1 MQERET
7 NRRGYYVPRV
17 DKGISKVL
25 GRTAKK
31 YASRYFQLKVGHGAI
46 GTYLARIGVIETP
59 QCWWCGQAE
68 QLVEHLYTKCR
79 KWRKERQRRL
89 RNLYKEGIRWQG
101 WTEKKGLAE
110 LLANERAVDV
120 LVGFLKAT
128 EVGGREG
135 AKERELEWERKDDR
149 LGEEMLTD

>member
-17 DKGISKVL
+17 DKGISKVW

-149 LGEEMLTD
+149 VGEEMLTD